1 MSRARVSV
9 IWVLFAAVLYLI
21 TAEGLQHWVDL
32 PSFGNVGFTLVFVL
46 FAVVHCA
53 ACAGWKRTG
62 LFFIITAL
70 ISYLLEEIGVRTGW
84 VYGLYHYSDMLGPKA
99 GHVPV
104 LIPLAWFMMVY
115 PSWVVARSLLRGV
128 EALTVRG
135 LVALS
140 LVAAMVMTAW
150 DMVMDPPMA
159 AAGNW
164 TWEQGGGYFGVPFQN
179 YVGWLMTTFWV
190 YLGAGLLLEK
200 WAAGVKKSLAMMPVV
215 VYGVYGLSYVTPRRF
230 PELQLVA
237 VFAMVLPAFVA
248 LLQMTA
254 QRATTSFERVNGD
267 DVKGV
272 RGTGHGGDSQEKLKV
287 ARGA

>member
-1 MSRARVSV
+1 MLTGVT
-9 IWVLFAAVLYLI
+9 WVLFAAVLYLI
-21 TAEGLQHWVDL
+21 ASEGLQHWVDL
-32 PSFGNVGFTLVFVL
+32 PGLGNVGFTLVFMS
-46 FAVVHCA
+46 FAAVHCA
-53 ACAGWKRTG
+53 GCAGWKRTG
-62 LFFIITAL
+62 LFFILTAV
-70 ISYLLEEIGVRTGW
+70 ISYVLEEVGVRTGE
-84 VYGLYHYSDMLGPKA
+84 VYGPYHYSDMLGPKL

-128 EALTVRG
+128 EARSVKG

-150 DMVMDPPMA
+150 DTVMDPPMA

-164 TWEQGGGYFGVPFQN
+164 TWEQGGAYFGVPFQN
-179 YVGWLMTTFWV
+179 YFGWFLTTFWV

-200 WAAGVKKSLAMMPVV
+200 RIAGVKKSFAVLPVV
-215 VYGVYGLSYVTPRRF
+215 VYGVYGLSYATPRRF

-248 LLQMTA
+248 LVQMTA
-254 QRATTSFERVNGD
+254 QRAQVSFEGVNGNNIE
-267 DVKGV
+267 GV
-272 RGTGHGGDSQEKLKV
+272 RGAGHGGDAQKNLKV
-287 ARGA
+287 ARSA